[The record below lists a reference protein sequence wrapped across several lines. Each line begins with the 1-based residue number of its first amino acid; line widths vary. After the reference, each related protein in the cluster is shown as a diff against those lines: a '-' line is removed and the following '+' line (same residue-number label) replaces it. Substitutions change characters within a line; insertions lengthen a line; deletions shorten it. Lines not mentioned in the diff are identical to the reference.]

1 MCPARAPH
9 RLKRLEQP
17 PCPAPVPPMPPGV
30 PMPPTSPPGPD
41 EDPPP
46 IDDPHPTPLPLPL
59 QICWTMPSARNSGT
73 DALLRESALGKGN
86 IPMPDTKYDSE
97 KPVPKPDSEKDHDRD
112 EALED
117 SFPASD
123 PPSKGETTGPDE

>member
-1 MCPARAPH
+1 MRFAPVSH
-9 RLKRLEQP
+9 PLLDQP
-17 PCPAPVPPMPPGV
+17 PCPAPVPPMPPGTPV
-30 PMPPTSPPGPD
+30 PPTHPPEPG
-41 EDPPP
+41 EDPQP
-46 IDDPHPTPLPLPL
+46 IDDPQPIPPPMLACATV
-59 QICWTMPSARNSGT
+59 QYFRNSG
-73 DALLRESALGKGN
+73 AVMLLRDSALWKGN
-86 IPMPDTKYDSE
+86 ISMANTGYDPE

>member
-46 IDDPHPTPLPLPL
+46 IDDPHPTPLPL
-59 QICWTMPSARNSGT
+59 QICWTMPSARNSGP